1 MQNDTQKT
9 IFFDVKLSEKQKE
22 FFLSEAKYTAYGGA
36 RGGGKSF
43 ALRYKLVLLCLNY
56 PGIRVLLVRRSY
68 PELRENHIRPL
79 CGMLCGNPSLAVY
92 CERDKC
98 FTFACGSRLL
108 LGYLSGHGDLLRYQG
123 QEYDIIAIDEATQI
137 DEEMFLMLAAS
148 LRGANRF
155 PRRMYLTCNPG
166 GVGHGWV
173 KRLFIDRAYRKGE
186 IPEDYR
192 FIPAFV
198 YDNEVL
204 MRDDPEY
211 VKRLEVLPESLRA
224 AWLYGRWDVFSG
236 QFFPEFDEAHHVCDP
251 LPPPRDAAYYCAID
265 YGLDMLAALFIAVG
279 TDGRAYVYDEVY
291 ESDLIV
297 RAAAVKVRE
306 KLPQGAT
313 VLAPADLWSR
323 GRDSGRSA
331 AELFAEHGVYFTKI
345 VPDRVNGWLALKEWL
360 ASDQDGS
367 PRLVVSRNC
376 RNLIRCL
383 PQLCHDVH
391 RPGDAATEPHEI
403 THAPDALR
411 YFASFR
417 GAAPG
422 EKKPLRSRGTFQRTE
437 RNRYEF

>member
-1 MQNDTQKT
+1 
-9 IFFDVKLSEKQKE
+9 
-22 FFLSEAKYTAYGGA
+22 
-36 RGGGKSF
+36 
-43 ALRYKLVLLCLNY
+43 
-56 PGIRVLLVRRSY
+56 
-68 PELRENHIRPL
+68 
-79 CGMLCGNPSLAVY
+79 
-92 CERDKC
+92 
-98 FTFACGSRLL
+98 
-108 LGYLSGHGDLLRYQG
+108 
-123 QEYDIIAIDEATQI
+123 
-137 DEEMFLMLAAS
+137 
-148 LRGANRF
+148 
-155 PRRMYLTCNPG
+155 
-166 GVGHGWV
+166 
-173 KRLFIDRAYRKGE
+173 
-186 IPEDYR
+186 
-192 FIPAFV
+192 
-198 YDNEVL
+198 
-204 MRDDPEY
+204 
-211 VKRLEVLPESLRA
+211 
-224 AWLYGRWDVFSG
+224 
-236 QFFPEFDEAHHVCDP
+236 
-251 LPPPRDAAYYCAID
+251 
-265 YGLDMLAALFIAVG
+265 MLAALFIAVG